1 MGLFQYA
8 MIFNLFQKL
17 RTYETEV
24 MSSHL
29 LIKAKAS
36 QKILLAAA
44 DIAHDIEKKLS
55 AYKEDSE
62 ISRINKNAGKQKV
75 KCSPL
80 TIDIVKISIEVSDA
94 TEGRFDPTI
103 GALTQKGYGFGTGK
117 ETLLSKA
124 EKKRLKAFVNYKD
137 IEIDG
142 ESIYLKREGMFLDLG
157 GIGKGYTADKIISF
171 LKGKGIRAALVSVGG
186 EIYTY
191 GKVWHV
197 GVQHPR
203 QNRLHAQVKT
213 SLKDTLVTS
222 SGDYERYIKDPSHN
236 HILNPENAESANMFS
251 SLTLISNSLD
261 AARMDAFNTALF
273 QMNIEEITAICQ
285 RYEIGAFVVD
295 KQMKTLRLNHID
307 EKVFD
312 LSIVS

>member
-1 MGLFQYA
+1 

-36 QKILLAAA
+36 QKTLLVAA

-55 AYKEDSE
+55 AYKDDSE
-62 ISRINKNAGKQKV
+62 VSRINKNAGKHKV

-80 TIDIVKISIEVSDA
+80 TIDILKIAIEVAVA
-94 TEGRFDPTI
+94 TDGKFDPTI

-137 IEIDG
+137 IEID
-142 ESIYLKREGMFLDLG
+142 EDSVYLKREGVFLDLG
-157 GIGKGYTADKIISF
+157 GIGKGYAADKIISF
-171 LKGKGIRAALVSVGG
+171 LKGKGVKAALVNVGG

-203 QNRLHAQVKT
+203 KNRLYAQVKT
-213 SLKDTLVTS
+213 SSKDTLVTS
-222 SGDYERYIKDPSHN
+222 SGDYERFIKDTSHN
-236 HILNPENAESANMFS
+236 HILNPENAESANFFS

-261 AARMDAFNTALF
+261 ASRMDAFNTALF
-273 QMNIEEITAICQ
+273 QMSIEEITELCQ
-285 RYEIGAFVVD
+285 RYDMGAFVVD
-295 KQMKTLRLNHID
+295 KEMNTLSLNNID
-307 EKVFD
+307 DKVLD